1 MNFNLY
7 FKFEFLLIFKKPL
20 IYINYEDKI
29 HNVERDRIPLK
40 TIEETFKEKFGNI
53 LHVNNIDK
61 LSSLCE
67 ELVDKN
73 ISPSNIDMFKDEY
86 ISNVGKSAEYAA
98 NYLIKK
104 S

>member
-1 MNFNLY
+1 MLGQRSQVC
-7 FKFEFLLIFKKPL
+7 LLHIL
-20 IYINYEDKI
+20 
-29 HNVERDRIPLK
+29 RIP
-40 TIEETFKEKFGNI
+40 FDEKDSWLLLLGPGAHGHHRVAASKVQHGNI

-61 LSSLCE
+61 LCSLCE

-73 ISPSNIDMFKDEY
+73 ISPSNIDMFKDKY